1 MSKLLSIVI
10 LVLSLLLF
18 PPATLA
24 LISNNAVP
32 GDATYP
38 IKRALEDGIYA
49 IVALHPTTKAWFS
62 AARSDRRFKEL
73 TILLSQGKQA
83 RQTLS
88 ELVIQTE
95 VAANQIAQIKNQGQ
109 KEQLISQLSKS
120 IAKYDESLK
129 EVSKNLQS
137 PAPTTTPTPQPIV
150 ASPHPTTTPRPTI
163 FPSPKETPTPQP
175 SLIPSPTP
183 LPTPSPSPIPQ
194 PSQNDIDQAREE
206 LEKIKKK
213 LEKAKKKV
221 QKEDQENDEKG
232 KDQDKKKDRKEDK
245 DDNRSGKNKDRKE
258 KED

>member
-38 IKRALEDGIYA
+38 IKRVLEDGIYA
-49 IVALHPTTKAWFS
+49 IVSLHPVTKAWFS
-62 AARSDRRFKEL
+62 AARTDRRFREL

-83 RQTLS
+83 KQTLS

-95 VAANQIAQIKNQGQ
+95 VAANQIAQITNQGQ

-120 IAKYDESLK
+120 IEKYDESLK

-137 PAPTTTPTPQPIV
+137 PVPTPTPTPQPMV
-150 ASPHPTTTPRPTI
+150 ASPQPTTTPRPTI
-163 FPSPKETPTPQP
+163 FPSPKETPTPQS

-194 PSQNDIDQAREE
+194 PSQDDIDEARDKLEE
-206 LEKIKKK
+206 IKKK
-213 LEKAKKKV
+213 LEKEKKKIQKQ
-221 QKEDQENDEKG
+221 QKENNEKD
-232 KDQDKKKDRKEDK
+232 KDQDKKKDKR
-245 DDNRSGKNKDRKE
+245 E